1 MKSFIYDAIKA
12 TAFVATI
19 IGVLMIIAG
28 FSHKP
33 FDEGF
38 GFVVRGIGI
47 VIGSIGLV
55 GFSYIVEAA
64 CLYIEKQ
71 KEEMQKEDNQ

>member
-12 TAFVATI
+12 TAFIASVV
-19 IGVLMIIAG
+19 GVLMIIAG
-28 FSHKP
+28 FSH
-33 FDEGF
+33 EGF
-38 GFVVRGIGI
+38 GFVVGGIGV

-64 CLYIEKQ
+64 CIYIEKQ
-71 KEEMQKEDNQ
+71 KEETQKEENQ